1 MIVFC
6 LKCTQAFTL
15 NEEEQ
20 KRFPNLTCPCGGELT
35 KNFRVVQGEAV
46 FDEVFLTAPGYAA
59 TSYCANEHRSTQ

>member
-6 LKCTQAFTL
+6 LKCTGAFFL

-35 KNFRVVQGEAV
+35 KNFRVTDGEAV
-46 FDEVFLTAPGYAA
+46 FDERILEAPGYAA
-59 TSYCANEHRSTQ
+59 TSYCANQWRTP